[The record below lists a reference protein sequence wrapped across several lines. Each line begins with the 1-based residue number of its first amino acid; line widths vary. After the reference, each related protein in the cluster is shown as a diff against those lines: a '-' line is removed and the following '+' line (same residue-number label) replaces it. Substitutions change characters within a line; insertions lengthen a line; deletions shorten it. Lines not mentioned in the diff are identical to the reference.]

1 MISLTLPAPA
11 KINLTLDILGA
22 RPDGYHEMEMVMQS
36 VSLCDTIRLD
46 LGFAGGVRAS
56 SGLQFLPNDKDNLAV
71 AAALAFRKATGQTW
85 RDLLITIEKRI
96 PVCAGTAGGSSDAAA
111 VLRGLNELT
120 NAGLSPQA
128 LAKIGEEVGSDVPYC
143 VLGTTALA
151 GETEPQAAAVLL
163 DQHLDDIAQTA
174 AQEISAQ
181 GHDDRVEVRLEQ
193 TWFPTRQYQGISLPA
208 GNYLALRVLI
218 GAAEGHNWWCVVFP
232 NLCLPAVSERA
243 LEASTLTPGQISL
256 LQEEETSY
264 VFRFKTLELWQ
275 SLKHRLMEG

>member
-1 MISLTLPAPA
+1 MRLTRVLRDVPWRRVLALFVA
-11 KINLTLDILGA
+11 CLVCTALWAEATQGRLA
-22 RPDGYHEMEMVMQS
+22 SQV
-36 VSLCDTIRLD
+36 IRLH
-46 LGFAGGVRAS
+46 V
-56 SGLQFLPNDKDNLAV
+56 LAN
-71 AAALAFRKATGQTW
+71 
-85 RDLLITIEKRI
+85 
-96 PVCAGTAGGSSDAAA
+96 SDS
-111 VLRGLNELT
+111 EED
-120 NAGLSPQA
+120 QA
-128 LAKIGEEVGSDVPYC
+128 LKLEVRDR
-143 VLGTTALA
+143 VLETTSALLA

-163 DQHLDDIAQTA
+163 DQHLDYIAQTA

-264 VFRFKTLELWQ
+264 VFRFKALELWQ

>member
-1 MISLTLPAPA
+1 MRLTRVLRDVPWRRVLALFVA
-11 KINLTLDILGA
+11 CLVCTALWAEATQVRLA
-22 RPDGYHEMEMVMQS
+22 SQV
-36 VSLCDTIRLD
+36 IRLH
-46 LGFAGGVRAS
+46 V
-56 SGLQFLPNDKDNLAV
+56 LAN
-71 AAALAFRKATGQTW
+71 
-85 RDLLITIEKRI
+85 
-96 PVCAGTAGGSSDAAA
+96 SDS
-111 VLRGLNELT
+111 EED
-120 NAGLSPQA
+120 QA
-128 LAKIGEEVGSDVPYC
+128 LKLEVRDR
-143 VLGTTALA
+143 VLETTSALLA

-218 GAAEGHNWWCVVFP
+218 GEAEGHNWWCVVFP

-264 VFRFKTLELWQ
+264 VFRFKALELWQ

>member
-1 MISLTLPAPA
+1 MRLTRVLRDFPWRRVLALFVA
-11 KINLTLDILGA
+11 CLVCTALWAEATQVRLA
-22 RPDGYHEMEMVMQS
+22 SQV
-36 VSLCDTIRLD
+36 IRLH
-46 LGFAGGVRAS
+46 V
-56 SGLQFLPNDKDNLAV
+56 LAN
-71 AAALAFRKATGQTW
+71 
-85 RDLLITIEKRI
+85 
-96 PVCAGTAGGSSDAAA
+96 SDS
-111 VLRGLNELT
+111 EED
-120 NAGLSPQA
+120 QA
-128 LAKIGEEVGSDVPYC
+128 LKLEVRDR
-143 VLGTTALA
+143 VLETTSALLT

-163 DQHLDDIAQTA
+163 NQHLDDIAQTA

>member
-1 MISLTLPAPA
+1 MRLTRVLRDVPWRRVLALFVA
-11 KINLTLDILGA
+11 CLVCTALWAEATQVQLA
-22 RPDGYHEMEMVMQS
+22 SQV
-36 VSLCDTIRLD
+36 IRLH
-46 LGFAGGVRAS
+46 V
-56 SGLQFLPNDKDNLAV
+56 LAN
-71 AAALAFRKATGQTW
+71 
-85 RDLLITIEKRI
+85 
-96 PVCAGTAGGSSDAAA
+96 SDS
-111 VLRGLNELT
+111 EED
-120 NAGLSPQA
+120 QA
-128 LAKIGEEVGSDVPYC
+128 LKLEVRDR
-143 VLGTTALA
+143 VLETTSALLA

-218 GAAEGHNWWCVVFP
+218 GAAKGHNWWCVVFP

-264 VFRFKTLELWQ
+264 VFRFKTLEFWQ

>member
-1 MISLTLPAPA
+1 MRLTRVLRDVPWRRVLALFMA
-11 KINLTLDILGA
+11 CLVCTALWAEATQVRLA
-22 RPDGYHEMEMVMQS
+22 SQV
-36 VSLCDTIRLD
+36 IRLH
-46 LGFAGGVRAS
+46 V
-56 SGLQFLPNDKDNLAV
+56 LAN
-71 AAALAFRKATGQTW
+71 
-85 RDLLITIEKRI
+85 
-96 PVCAGTAGGSSDAAA
+96 SDS
-111 VLRGLNELT
+111 EED
-120 NAGLSPQA
+120 QA
-128 LAKIGEEVGSDVPYC
+128 LKLEVRDR
-143 VLGTTALA
+143 VLETTSALLT

-163 DQHLDDIAQTA
+163 NQHLDDIAQTA

>member
-1 MISLTLPAPA
+1 MYWPIQTA
-11 KINLTLDILGA
+11 KRT
-22 RPDGYHEMEMVMQS
+22 RPLKLE
-36 VSLCDTIRLD
+36 
-46 LGFAGGVRAS
+46 VRDRVLETTS
-56 SGLQFLPNDKDNLAV
+56 
-71 AAALAFRKATGQTW
+71 AL
-85 RDLLITIEKRI
+85 
-96 PVCAGTAGGSSDAAA
+96 
-111 VLRGLNELT
+111 
-120 NAGLSPQA
+120 
-128 LAKIGEEVGSDVPYC
+128 
-143 VLGTTALA
+143 LA

-163 DQHLDDIAQTA
+163 NQHLDDIAQTA

-264 VFRFKTLELWQ
+264 VFRFKALELWQ

>member
-1 MISLTLPAPA
+1 MRLTRVLRDVPWRRVLALFVA
-11 KINLTLDILGA
+11 CLVCTALWAEATQVRLA
-22 RPDGYHEMEMVMQS
+22 SQV
-36 VSLCDTIRLD
+36 IRLHI
-46 LGFAGGVRAS
+46 
-56 SGLQFLPNDKDNLAV
+56 LAN
-71 AAALAFRKATGQTW
+71 
-85 RDLLITIEKRI
+85 
-96 PVCAGTAGGSSDAAA
+96 SDS
-111 VLRGLNELT
+111 EED
-120 NAGLSPQA
+120 QA
-128 LAKIGEEVGSDVPYC
+128 LKLEVRDR
-143 VLGTTALA
+143 VLETTSALLA

-163 DQHLDDIAQTA
+163 NQHLDDIAQTA

-181 GHDDRVEVRLEQ
+181 GHDDQVEVRLEQ

-243 LEASTLTPGQISL
+243 LETSTLTPGQISL

-264 VFRFKTLELWQ
+264 VFRFKALELWQ

>member
-1 MISLTLPAPA
+1 MRLTRVLRDVPWRRVLALFVA
-11 KINLTLDILGA
+11 CLVCTALWAEATQVQLA
-22 RPDGYHEMEMVMQS
+22 SQV
-36 VSLCDTIRLD
+36 IRLH
-46 LGFAGGVRAS
+46 V
-56 SGLQFLPNDKDNLAV
+56 LAN
-71 AAALAFRKATGQTW
+71 
-85 RDLLITIEKRI
+85 
-96 PVCAGTAGGSSDAAA
+96 SDS
-111 VLRGLNELT
+111 EED
-120 NAGLSPQA
+120 QA
-128 LAKIGEEVGSDVPYC
+128 LKLEVRDR
-143 VLGTTALA
+143 VLETTSALLA

-264 VFRFKTLELWQ
+264 VFRFKALELWQ

>member
-1 MISLTLPAPA
+1 MRLSRVLRDFPWRRVLALFVACLVCTALWAEA
-11 KINLTLDILGA
+11 TQVRLA
-22 RPDGYHEMEMVMQS
+22 SQV
-36 VSLCDTIRLD
+36 IRLH
-46 LGFAGGVRAS
+46 V
-56 SGLQFLPNDKDNLAV
+56 LAN
-71 AAALAFRKATGQTW
+71 
-85 RDLLITIEKRI
+85 
-96 PVCAGTAGGSSDAAA
+96 SDS
-111 VLRGLNELT
+111 EED
-120 NAGLSPQA
+120 QA
-128 LAKIGEEVGSDVPYC
+128 LKLEVRDR
-143 VLGTTALA
+143 VLETTSALLA

-163 DQHLDDIAQTA
+163 NQHLDDIAQTA

-243 LEASTLTPGQISL
+243 LETSTLTPGQISL

-264 VFRFKTLELWQ
+264 VFRFKALELWQ

>member
-1 MISLTLPAPA
+1 MRLTRVLRDVPWRRVLALFVA
-11 KINLTLDILGA
+11 CLVCTALWAEATQVRLA
-22 RPDGYHEMEMVMQS
+22 SQV
-36 VSLCDTIRLD
+36 IRLH
-46 LGFAGGVRAS
+46 V
-56 SGLQFLPNDKDNLAV
+56 LAN
-71 AAALAFRKATGQTW
+71 
-85 RDLLITIEKRI
+85 
-96 PVCAGTAGGSSDAAA
+96 SDS
-111 VLRGLNELT
+111 EED
-120 NAGLSPQA
+120 QA
-128 LAKIGEEVGSDVPYC
+128 LKLEVRDR
-143 VLGTTALA
+143 VLETTSALLA

-163 DQHLDDIAQTA
+163 NQHLDDIAQTA

-218 GAAEGHNWWCVVFP
+218 GAAEGQNWWCVVFP

-264 VFRFKTLELWQ
+264 VFRFKALELWQ

>member
-1 MISLTLPAPA
+1 MRLTRVLRDVPWRRVLALFVA
-11 KINLTLDILGA
+11 CLVCTALWAEATQVRLA
-22 RPDGYHEMEMVMQS
+22 SQV
-36 VSLCDTIRLD
+36 IRLH
-46 LGFAGGVRAS
+46 V
-56 SGLQFLPNDKDNLAV
+56 LAN
-71 AAALAFRKATGQTW
+71 
-85 RDLLITIEKRI
+85 
-96 PVCAGTAGGSSDAAA
+96 SDS
-111 VLRGLNELT
+111 EED
-120 NAGLSPQA
+120 QA
-128 LAKIGEEVGSDVPYC
+128 LKLEVRDR
-143 VLGTTALA
+143 VLETTSALLT

-243 LEASTLTPGQISL
+243 LETSTLTPGQISL

-264 VFRFKTLELWQ
+264 VFRFKALELWQ

>member
-1 MISLTLPAPA
+1 MRLTRVLRDVPWRRVLALFVA
-11 KINLTLDILGA
+11 CLVCTALWAEATQVRLA
-22 RPDGYHEMEMVMQS
+22 SQV
-36 VSLCDTIRLD
+36 IRLH
-46 LGFAGGVRAS
+46 V
-56 SGLQFLPNDKDNLAV
+56 LAN
-71 AAALAFRKATGQTW
+71 
-85 RDLLITIEKRI
+85 
-96 PVCAGTAGGSSDAAA
+96 SDS
-111 VLRGLNELT
+111 EED
-120 NAGLSPQA
+120 QA
-128 LAKIGEEVGSDVPYC
+128 LKLEVRDR
-143 VLGTTALA
+143 VLETTSALLA

-163 DQHLDDIAQTA
+163 NQHLDDIAQTA

-243 LEASTLTPGQISL
+243 FEASTLTPGQISL

-264 VFRFKTLELWQ
+264 VFRFKALELWQ

>member
-1 MISLTLPAPA
+1 MRLTRVLRDVPWRRVLALFVA
-11 KINLTLDILGA
+11 CLVCTALWAEATQVRLA
-22 RPDGYHEMEMVMQS
+22 SQV
-36 VSLCDTIRLD
+36 IRLH
-46 LGFAGGVRAS
+46 V
-56 SGLQFLPNDKDNLAV
+56 LAN
-71 AAALAFRKATGQTW
+71 
-85 RDLLITIEKRI
+85 
-96 PVCAGTAGGSSDAAA
+96 SDS
-111 VLRGLNELT
+111 EED
-120 NAGLSPQA
+120 QA
-128 LAKIGEEVGSDVPYC
+128 LKLEVRDR
-143 VLGTTALA
+143 VLETTSALLA

-193 TWFPTRQYQGISLPA
+193 AWFPTRQYQGISLPA

-264 VFRFKTLELWQ
+264 VFRFKALELWQ

>member
-1 MISLTLPAPA
+1 MRLTRVLRDVPWRRVLVLFVACLVCTA
-11 KINLTLDILGA
+11 LWAEATQVRLA
-22 RPDGYHEMEMVMQS
+22 SQV
-36 VSLCDTIRLD
+36 IRLHI
-46 LGFAGGVRAS
+46 
-56 SGLQFLPNDKDNLAV
+56 LAN
-71 AAALAFRKATGQTW
+71 
-85 RDLLITIEKRI
+85 
-96 PVCAGTAGGSSDAAA
+96 SDS
-111 VLRGLNELT
+111 EED
-120 NAGLSPQA
+120 QA
-128 LAKIGEEVGSDVPYC
+128 LKLEVRDR
-143 VLGTTALA
+143 VLETTSALLA

-181 GHDDRVEVRLEQ
+181 GHDDRVEVLLEQ

-264 VFRFKTLELWQ
+264 VFRFKTLEFWQ

>member
-1 MISLTLPAPA
+1 MRLSRVLRDVPWRRVLALFVACLVCTALWAEA
-11 KINLTLDILGA
+11 TQVRLA
-22 RPDGYHEMEMVMQS
+22 SQV
-36 VSLCDTIRLD
+36 IRLHVLANSD
-46 LGFAGGVRAS
+46 S
-56 SGLQFLPNDKDNLAV
+56 EKD
-71 AAALAFRKATGQTW
+71 
-85 RDLLITIEKRI
+85 
-96 PVCAGTAGGSSDAAA
+96 
-111 VLRGLNELT
+111 
-120 NAGLSPQA
+120 QA
-128 LAKIGEEVGSDVPYC
+128 LKLEVRDR
-143 VLGTTALA
+143 VLETTSALLA

-163 DQHLDDIAQTA
+163 NQHLDDIAQTA

-232 NLCLPAVSERA
+232 NLCLPAVSEQA

-275 SLKHRLMEG
+275 SLKHLLIEG

>member
-1 MISLTLPAPA
+1 MRLTRVLRDVPWRRVLALFVA
-11 KINLTLDILGA
+11 CLVCTALWADATQVRLA
-22 RPDGYHEMEMVMQS
+22 SQV
-36 VSLCDTIRLD
+36 IRLH
-46 LGFAGGVRAS
+46 V
-56 SGLQFLPNDKDNLAV
+56 LAN
-71 AAALAFRKATGQTW
+71 
-85 RDLLITIEKRI
+85 
-96 PVCAGTAGGSSDAAA
+96 SDS
-111 VLRGLNELT
+111 EED
-120 NAGLSPQA
+120 QA
-128 LAKIGEEVGSDVPYC
+128 LKLEVRDR
-143 VLGTTALA
+143 VLETTSALLA

-163 DQHLDDIAQTA
+163 NQHLDDIAQTA

-264 VFRFKTLELWQ
+264 VFRFKALELWQ

>member
-1 MISLTLPAPA
+1 MAAFALFLT
-11 KINLTLDILGA
+11 
-22 RPDGYHEMEMVMQS
+22 
-36 VSLCDTIRLD
+36 
-46 LGFAGGVRAS
+46 AGMAAGTEE
-56 SGLQFLPNDKDNLAV
+56 
-71 AAALAFRKATGQTW
+71 AALADRVVRLHVIANSNSAE
-85 RDLLITIEKRI
+85 D
-96 PVCAGTAGGSSDAAA
+96 
-111 VLRGLNELT
+111 
-120 NAGLSPQA
+120 QA
-128 LAKIGEEVGSDVPYC
+128 LKLEVRDR
-143 VLGTTALA
+143 VLETTSALLA

-163 DQHLDDIAQTA
+163 NQHLDDIAQTA

-243 LEASTLTPGQISL
+243 LETSTLTPGQISL

-264 VFRFKTLELWQ
+264 VFRFKALELWQ

>member
-1 MISLTLPAPA
+1 MRLTRVLRDVPWRRVLALFVA
-11 KINLTLDILGA
+11 CLVCTALWAEATQVRLA
-22 RPDGYHEMEMVMQS
+22 SQV
-36 VSLCDTIRLD
+36 IRLH
-46 LGFAGGVRAS
+46 V
-56 SGLQFLPNDKDNLAV
+56 LAN
-71 AAALAFRKATGQTW
+71 
-85 RDLLITIEKRI
+85 
-96 PVCAGTAGGSSDAAA
+96 SDS
-111 VLRGLNELT
+111 EED
-120 NAGLSPQA
+120 QA
-128 LAKIGEEVGSDVPYC
+128 LKLEVRDR
-143 VLGTTALA
+143 VLETTSALLA

-264 VFRFKTLELWQ
+264 VFRFKALELWQ
-275 SLKHRLMEG
+275 SLKNRLMVG

>member
-1 MISLTLPAPA
+1 MRLT
-11 KINLTLDILGA
+11 
-22 RPDGYHEMEMVMQS
+22 R
-36 VSLCDTIRLD
+36 
-46 LGFAGGVRAS
+46 
-56 SGLQFLPNDKDNLAV
+56 
-71 AAALAFRKATGQTW
+71 
-85 RDLLITIEKRI
+85 
-96 PVCAGTAGGSSDAAA
+96 
-111 VLRGLNELT
+111 VLRDVPWRRVLALFVACLVCTALWAEATQVRLASQVFRLHVLANSDSEED
-120 NAGLSPQA
+120 QA
-128 LAKIGEEVGSDVPYC
+128 LKLEVRDR
-143 VLGTTALA
+143 VLETTSALLA

-163 DQHLDDIAQTA
+163 NQHLDDIAQTA

-264 VFRFKTLELWQ
+264 VFRFKALELWQ

>member
-1 MISLTLPAPA
+1 MRLTRVLRDVPWRRVLALFVA
-11 KINLTLDILGA
+11 CLVCTALWAEATQVRLA
-22 RPDGYHEMEMVMQS
+22 SQV
-36 VSLCDTIRLD
+36 IRLHVLANSD
-46 LGFAGGVRAS
+46 SEEDQALKLGVRDRVLETTS
-56 SGLQFLPNDKDNLAV
+56 
-71 AAALAFRKATGQTW
+71 AL
-85 RDLLITIEKRI
+85 
-96 PVCAGTAGGSSDAAA
+96 
-111 VLRGLNELT
+111 
-120 NAGLSPQA
+120 
-128 LAKIGEEVGSDVPYC
+128 
-143 VLGTTALA
+143 LA
-151 GETEPQAAAVLL
+151 GETEPQAAAILL

-264 VFRFKTLELWQ
+264 VFRFKALELWQ

>member
-1 MISLTLPAPA
+1 MRLMRVLRDVPWRRVLALFVACLVCTALWAEATQVRLASQ
-11 KINLTLDILGA
+11 
-22 RPDGYHEMEMVMQS
+22 V
-36 VSLCDTIRLD
+36 IRLH
-46 LGFAGGVRAS
+46 V
-56 SGLQFLPNDKDNLAV
+56 LAN
-71 AAALAFRKATGQTW
+71 
-85 RDLLITIEKRI
+85 
-96 PVCAGTAGGSSDAAA
+96 SDS
-111 VLRGLNELT
+111 EED
-120 NAGLSPQA
+120 QA
-128 LAKIGEEVGSDVPYC
+128 LKLEVRDR
-143 VLGTTALA
+143 VLETTSALLA

-163 DQHLDDIAQTA
+163 NQHLDDIAQTA

-264 VFRFKTLELWQ
+264 VFRFKALELWQ

>member
-1 MISLTLPAPA
+1 MRLTRVLRDVPWRRVLALFVA
-11 KINLTLDILGA
+11 CLVCTALWAEATQVRLA
-22 RPDGYHEMEMVMQS
+22 SQV
-36 VSLCDTIRLD
+36 IRLH
-46 LGFAGGVRAS
+46 V
-56 SGLQFLPNDKDNLAV
+56 LAN
-71 AAALAFRKATGQTW
+71 
-85 RDLLITIEKRI
+85 
-96 PVCAGTAGGSSDAAA
+96 SDS
-111 VLRGLNELT
+111 EED
-120 NAGLSPQA
+120 QA
-128 LAKIGEEVGSDVPYC
+128 LKLEVRDR
-143 VLGTTALA
+143 VLETTSALLA

-163 DQHLDDIAQTA
+163 NQHLDDIAQTA

-243 LEASTLTPGQISL
+243 LEASTFTPGQISL

-264 VFRFKTLELWQ
+264 VFRFKALELWQ

>member
-1 MISLTLPAPA
+1 MRLTRVLRDVPWRRVLALFVA
-11 KINLTLDILGA
+11 CLVCTALWAEATQVRLA
-22 RPDGYHEMEMVMQS
+22 SQV
-36 VSLCDTIRLD
+36 IRLH
-46 LGFAGGVRAS
+46 V
-56 SGLQFLPNDKDNLAV
+56 LA
-71 AAALAFRKATGQTW
+71 K
-85 RDLLITIEKRI
+85 
-96 PVCAGTAGGSSDAAA
+96 SDS
-111 VLRGLNELT
+111 EED
-120 NAGLSPQA
+120 QA
-128 LAKIGEEVGSDVPYC
+128 LKLEVRDQ
-143 VLGTTALA
+143 VLETTSALLA

-264 VFRFKTLELWQ
+264 VFRFKALELWQ

>member
-1 MISLTLPAPA
+1 MRLTRVLRDVPWRRVLAMFVA
-11 KINLTLDILGA
+11 CLVCTALWAEATQVRLA
-22 RPDGYHEMEMVMQS
+22 SQV
-36 VSLCDTIRLD
+36 IRLH
-46 LGFAGGVRAS
+46 V
-56 SGLQFLPNDKDNLAV
+56 LAN
-71 AAALAFRKATGQTW
+71 
-85 RDLLITIEKRI
+85 
-96 PVCAGTAGGSSDAAA
+96 SDS
-111 VLRGLNELT
+111 EED
-120 NAGLSPQA
+120 QA
-128 LAKIGEEVGSDVPYC
+128 LKLEVRDR
-143 VLGTTALA
+143 VLETTSALLT

-163 DQHLDDIAQTA
+163 NQHLDDIAQTA

>member
-1 MISLTLPAPA
+1 MRLTRVLRDVPWRRVLALFVA
-11 KINLTLDILGA
+11 CLVCTALWADATQVRLA
-22 RPDGYHEMEMVMQS
+22 SQV
-36 VSLCDTIRLD
+36 IRLHI
-46 LGFAGGVRAS
+46 
-56 SGLQFLPNDKDNLAV
+56 LAN
-71 AAALAFRKATGQTW
+71 
-85 RDLLITIEKRI
+85 
-96 PVCAGTAGGSSDAAA
+96 SDS
-111 VLRGLNELT
+111 EED
-120 NAGLSPQA
+120 QA
-128 LAKIGEEVGSDVPYC
+128 LKLEVRDR
-143 VLGTTALA
+143 VLETTSALLA

-243 LEASTLTPGQISL
+243 LETSTLTPGQISL

-264 VFRFKTLELWQ
+264 VFRFKALELWQ

>member
-1 MISLTLPAPA
+1 MRLTRVLRDVPWRRVLALFVA
-11 KINLTLDILGA
+11 CLVCTALWAEATQVRLA
-22 RPDGYHEMEMVMQS
+22 SQV
-36 VSLCDTIRLD
+36 IRLH
-46 LGFAGGVRAS
+46 V
-56 SGLQFLPNDKDNLAV
+56 LAN
-71 AAALAFRKATGQTW
+71 
-85 RDLLITIEKRI
+85 
-96 PVCAGTAGGSSDAAA
+96 SDS
-111 VLRGLNELT
+111 EED
-120 NAGLSPQA
+120 QA
-128 LAKIGEEVGSDVPYC
+128 LKLEVRDRVLETTSD
-143 VLGTTALA
+143 LLA
-151 GETEPQAAAVLL
+151 GETEPQAAAILL
-163 DQHLDDIAQTA
+163 NQHLEDIAQTA

-181 GHDDRVEVRLEQ
+181 EHDDRVEVRLEQ

>member
-1 MISLTLPAPA
+1 MRLTRVLRDFPWRRVLALFVA
-11 KINLTLDILGA
+11 CLVCTALWAEATQVRLA
-22 RPDGYHEMEMVMQS
+22 SQV
-36 VSLCDTIRLD
+36 IRLH
-46 LGFAGGVRAS
+46 V
-56 SGLQFLPNDKDNLAV
+56 LAN
-71 AAALAFRKATGQTW
+71 
-85 RDLLITIEKRI
+85 
-96 PVCAGTAGGSSDAAA
+96 SDS
-111 VLRGLNELT
+111 EED
-120 NAGLSPQA
+120 QA
-128 LAKIGEEVGSDVPYC
+128 LKLEVRDR
-143 VLGTTALA
+143 VLETTSALLA

-264 VFRFKTLELWQ
+264 VFRFKALELWQ
-275 SLKHRLMEG
+275 SLKHHLMEG

>member
-1 MISLTLPAPA
+1 MRLTRVLRDVPWRRVLALFVA
-11 KINLTLDILGA
+11 CLVCTALWAEATQVRLA
-22 RPDGYHEMEMVMQS
+22 SQV
-36 VSLCDTIRLD
+36 IRLH
-46 LGFAGGVRAS
+46 V
-56 SGLQFLPNDKDNLAV
+56 LAN
-71 AAALAFRKATGQTW
+71 
-85 RDLLITIEKRI
+85 
-96 PVCAGTAGGSSDAAA
+96 SDSE
-111 VLRGLNELT
+111 GD
-120 NAGLSPQA
+120 QA
-128 LAKIGEEVGSDVPYC
+128 LKLEVRDR
-143 VLGTTALA
+143 VLETTSALLA

-174 AQEISAQ
+174 AQEISSQ

-264 VFRFKTLELWQ
+264 VFRFKALELWQ

>member
-1 MISLTLPAPA
+1 MRLSRVLRDFPWRRVLALFVACLVCTALWAEA
-11 KINLTLDILGA
+11 TQVRLA
-22 RPDGYHEMEMVMQS
+22 SQV
-36 VSLCDTIRLD
+36 IRLH
-46 LGFAGGVRAS
+46 V
-56 SGLQFLPNDKDNLAV
+56 LAN
-71 AAALAFRKATGQTW
+71 
-85 RDLLITIEKRI
+85 
-96 PVCAGTAGGSSDAAA
+96 SDS
-111 VLRGLNELT
+111 EED
-120 NAGLSPQA
+120 QA
-128 LAKIGEEVGSDVPYC
+128 LKLEVRDR
-143 VLGTTALA
+143 VLETTSALLA

-264 VFRFKTLELWQ
+264 VFRFKTLEFWQ

>member
-1 MISLTLPAPA
+1 MRLTRVLRDVPWRRVLALFVA
-11 KINLTLDILGA
+11 CLVCTALWAEATQVRLA
-22 RPDGYHEMEMVMQS
+22 SQV
-36 VSLCDTIRLD
+36 IRLH
-46 LGFAGGVRAS
+46 V
-56 SGLQFLPNDKDNLAV
+56 LAN
-71 AAALAFRKATGQTW
+71 
-85 RDLLITIEKRI
+85 
-96 PVCAGTAGGSSDAAA
+96 SDS
-111 VLRGLNELT
+111 EED
-120 NAGLSPQA
+120 QA
-128 LAKIGEEVGSDVPYC
+128 LKLEVRDQ
-143 VLGTTALA
+143 VLETTSALLA

-218 GAAEGHNWWCVVFP
+218 GEAEGHNWWCVVFP

>member
-1 MISLTLPAPA
+1 MRLTRVLRDVPWRRVLALFVA
-11 KINLTLDILGA
+11 CLVCTALWAEATQVRLA
-22 RPDGYHEMEMVMQS
+22 SQV
-36 VSLCDTIRLD
+36 IRLHI
-46 LGFAGGVRAS
+46 
-56 SGLQFLPNDKDNLAV
+56 LAN
-71 AAALAFRKATGQTW
+71 
-85 RDLLITIEKRI
+85 
-96 PVCAGTAGGSSDAAA
+96 SDS
-111 VLRGLNELT
+111 EED
-120 NAGLSPQA
+120 QA
-128 LAKIGEEVGSDVPYC
+128 LKLEVRDR
-143 VLGTTALA
+143 VLETTSALLA

-243 LEASTLTPGQISL
+243 LETSTLTPGQISL

-264 VFRFKTLELWQ
+264 VFRFKALELWQ

>member
-1 MISLTLPAPA
+1 MRLTRVLRDVPWRRVLALFVA
-11 KINLTLDILGA
+11 CLVCTALWAEATQVQLA
-22 RPDGYHEMEMVMQS
+22 SQV
-36 VSLCDTIRLD
+36 IRLH
-46 LGFAGGVRAS
+46 V
-56 SGLQFLPNDKDNLAV
+56 LAN
-71 AAALAFRKATGQTW
+71 
-85 RDLLITIEKRI
+85 
-96 PVCAGTAGGSSDAAA
+96 SDS
-111 VLRGLNELT
+111 EED
-120 NAGLSPQA
+120 QA
-128 LAKIGEEVGSDVPYC
+128 LKLEVRDR
-143 VLGTTALA
+143 VLETTSALLA

-181 GHDDRVEVRLEQ
+181 GHDDRIEVRLEQ

-218 GAAEGHNWWCVVFP
+218 GEAEGHNWWCVVFP